1 LDFWASSFR
10 CCCSDSHV
18 RPRHWRRP
26 APTPFTGPPR
36 PADAS
41 RQPLPPHRALDRSLL
56 PL

>member
-26 APTPFTGPPR
+26 RRRPSPAPL
-36 PADAS
+36 D
-41 RQPLPPHRALDRSLL
+41 PLTRLANRSLL
-56 PL
+56 TERSTARFCR